1 MHLSPACFMS
11 VSLALFLF
19 HSRWLT
25 VFMLFFPC
33 TVNRHISIKITYWIP
48 HRKNQ
53 IASQSNIKTKLY
65 FKVAQRA
72 TKFVFVVGLATLL
85 LLLLLPH
92 AWETFRNLQLTT
104 GNKCLRLNFWAHFRL
119 STRFRNCLL
128 CSSSELGSL
137 MEIAN
142 VSWLYSPVVSSCTM
156 ANGEIAFRLWFMPD
170 SIRNNH
176 ANGLRFG
183 FNAELIRRA
192 CQFNKSRI

>member
-1 MHLSPACFMS
+1 
-11 VSLALFLF
+11 
-19 HSRWLT
+19 
-25 VFMLFFPC
+25 MLFFPC

-72 TKFVFVVGLATLL
+72 TNFVFVVGLVTLL
-85 LLLLLPH
+85 MLFQLLLLPH
-92 AWETFRNLQLTT
+92 AWAMFRNLQLTT
-104 GNKCLRLNFWAHFRL
+104 GNKCLRLNFWAYFRL

-128 CSSSELGSL
+128 CSASELGSL

-156 ANGEIAFRLWFMPD
+156 ADGEIAFRLWFMPD
-170 SIRNNH
+170 SIWNNH
-176 ANGLRFG
+176 ANGLRFWIQCRI
-183 FNAELIRRA
+183 NS
-192 CQFNKSRI
+192 KSLSI